1 MEDAIVH
8 PIDFQLLVGLDHLP
22 ILQFGEYLILV
33 LGHTFR
39 LEVGE
44 HLIEFFLALVTSAVL
59 TRKPL
64 NNGFN
69 PCCLRYL
76 FYCVSESL

>member
-8 PIDFQLLVGLDHLP
+8 PIQFQLLVGAYNLL
-22 ILQFGEYLILV
+22 ILQLREYLVLV
-33 LGHTFR
+33 LSHTFR